1 MISLLATGVPNVSM
15 ISLLHLKLMQ
25 GTDYFLLHNA
35 DCLVYLTIFNYIFL
49 CVCVGIRATGR
60 PKGSF
65 VDVVNEGTKLDHLT
79 DIPRSKLLL
88 N

>member
-1 MISLLATGVPNVSM
+1 MISLSATGVPNVSM
-15 ISLLHLKLMQ
+15 ISLLHLKLMR
-25 GTDYFLLHNA
+25 GTNYFLLHNA

-49 CVCVGIRATGR
+49 SCVGIWATGR